1 MKELFEGAIKF
12 QEEDYVA
19 HQELY
24 ESLKRQTVKDFEWL
38 VVDDGSTDNTS
49 ELLAEWTKENDFP
62 VRYIWQP
69 NGGKPRA
76 ITKALAEAKGE
87 WFFIVDSDDFISDD
101 AIETIIRYAPECTG
115 KTGIIVFPMINY
127 TSGKILGKPYP
138 AYKFICNQLEFDFK
152 YRLIADK
159 AEIIRTEILRQ
170 YPFPEFDDEK
180 FVPEAIVSYRMSD
193 KVDMLCIYKPI
204 YYCEYLSDGYTKGF
218 CQNLR
223 NNPKGFALY
232 YKENAMRRGIPV
244 IYRLKFWIRYIQ
256 CTIYAFVK

>member
-1 MKELFEGAIKF
+1 MITVFTPTYNRAYIIPK
-12 QEEDYVA
+12 
-19 HQELY
+19 LY

-115 KTGIIVFPMINY
+115 KTGIIVRP
-127 TSGKILGKPYP
+127 
-138 AYKFICNQLEFDFK
+138 
-152 YRLIADK
+152 
-159 AEIIRTEILRQ
+159 
-170 YPFPEFDDEK
+170 
-180 FVPEAIVSYRMSD
+180 V
-193 KVDMLCIYKPI
+193 
-204 YYCEYLSDGYTKGF
+204 SDGHPCSRRGRGP
-218 CQNLR
+218 LS
-223 NNPKGFALY
+223 PKGGAQ
-232 YKENAMRRGIPV
+232 KWQKQA
-244 IYRLKFWIRYIQ
+244 KS
-256 CTIYAFVK
+256 TK